1 MFDFTCQGPKREDQR
16 ENIQRAGALDRE
28 PPSVLLDGLARRLAV
43 SAESLRAL
51 GASYC
56 PETGRI
62 GIAERDGQGRKIG
75 RSLLNFDG
83 SVTGDGRRGLYVPA
97 GFSNRAGIVTVV
109 EGIRDTAFLWG
120 NGQAVIGRPATSGM
134 GELLVAYLRPLARPI
149 ILVGAFDLR
158 PDGTWPGRDRMRRI
172 GDRMSEAF
180 GARPDSLLPR
190 RIEDLLPWLQ
200 VFQRDFSTSN

>member
-62 GIAERDGQGRKIG
+62 GIAERDGQGRMIG

-109 EGIRDTAFLWG
+109 EGIRDTAF
-120 NGQAVIGRPATSGM
+120 
-134 GELLVAYLRPLARPI
+134 
-149 ILVGAFDLR
+149 
-158 PDGTWPGRDRMRRI
+158 
-172 GDRMSEAF
+172 
-180 GARPDSLLPR
+180 
-190 RIEDLLPWLQ
+190 
-200 VFQRDFSTSN
+200 